1 MSKEQTNY
9 RVVRE
14 LLSFA
19 SATEGDLSS
28 LSKEEVNERL
38 ESQGIDP
45 QALAKAANRRL
56 LIIRN
61 EIAAQRAK
69 EQAEIKSRRT
79 VSAPSILTG
88 LAFAARTEETLS
100 EDDQETLAKYAQPDL
115 DTDGTED

>member
-28 LSKEEVNERL
+28 LSKEEVRERL

-45 QALAKAANRRL
+45 QDLAKAASRRL

-61 EIAAQRAK
+61 EIAAKRAK
-69 EQAEIKSRRT
+69 EQAEINSRRA
-79 VSAPSILTG
+79 VSATTILDG
-88 LAFAARTEETLS
+88 LAFAARAEEALS
-100 EDDQETLAKYAQPDL
+100 NNDRETLAKYAQPEL
-115 DTDGTED
+115 ETDGTED